1 MYNTISFVKVTLI
14 DLFCHYECYKKFGIL
29 EQRKEMGNDGKDIHE
44 VQKAGA
50 DPENSERGVWDT

>member
-29 EQRKEMGNDGKDIHE
+29 DQRKEMGNDEKDIHE

-50 DPENSERGVWDT
+50 DPENSERGGCDT